1 MRLRAPS
8 LIIGAHFAA
17 YSLLLL
23 GLKAVPNGPFVMVVS
38 DPRGGAAVPLSVISR
53 AGGQFVQETRFPWMT
68 VAYSDAPDFP
78 SRLRRSG
85 ALFVVNYPGA
95 AGCRARSS

>member
-8 LIIGAHFAA
+8 AIICLHFAA
-17 YSLLLL
+17 YSLLLIAM
-23 GLKAVPNGPFVMVVS
+23 KAVPNGPFVMVVS
-38 DPRGGAAVPLSVISR
+38 DPAASTGSAVEIIGR
-53 AGGQFVQETRFPWMT
+53 AGGAFVQETRFPWMT
-68 VAYSDAPDFP
+68 VAYSEAPDFP